1 MAESADNKHSLD
13 DSAQHGESG
22 PTYTDKV
29 VIISG
34 GSKGIGAGCARVF
47 VDAGSRVVICARG
60 LESGTALARE
70 LTEKG
75 RGKCD
80 FIQCDVSKP
89 ADIENLIAGTID
101 MHGRLDCLINNA
113 GYHPTLKRIDD
124 FTLDEFH
131 AVVNTNLVSQWYASK
146 CALPHL
152 RRTKGSIINISSLV
166 GEMGQEGA
174 TTYCATKGGI
184 TAFTKALAI
193 EEAGSGVRVNAVL
206 PGNIVTESRSEFI
219 ASRKDGPAIDRW
231 VESLQVMGRSG
242 TDWEVA
248 QACLFLASE
257 AAKFITGIALLI
269 TGGAE
274 LGYGVKHPAKF
285 L

>member
-1 MAESADNKHSLD
+1 LAESADNEHPLD
-13 DSAQHGESG
+13 ASRQRGKSG

-47 VDAGSRVVICARG
+47 VDAGCRIVICARG
-60 LESGTALARE
+60 LESGATLAKE

-75 RGKCD
+75 PGRCD

-113 GYHPTLKRIDD
+113 GYHPSIKRIDD
-124 FTLDEFH
+124 FTLDEFRD
-131 AVVNTNLVSQWYASK
+131 VLNTNLVSQWYACK

-152 RRTKGSIINISSLV
+152 RRTRGSIINVSSLV

-193 EEAGSGVRVNAVL
+193 EEAASGVRVNAVL
-206 PGNIVTESRSEFI
+206 PGNIITESRSEFI

-242 TDWEVA
+242 TAREVG

-274 LGYGVKHPAKF
+274 LGYGVKYPMKF